1 MVITKDKKLYLIFAI
16 TSLGIALAMFL
27 LILFFPKFLPKKLPL
42 FYSLPW
48 GETQLGSFEQF
59 FIIPGIITLI
69 TLLNMIISWQLHPT
83 QAFFK
88 KILTISIL
96 PITLIL
102 TATFIKIVLIFI

>member
-1 MVITKDKKLYLIFAI
+1 MVTIKDKRLHLIFVI
-16 TSLGIALAMFL
+16 ISLGIALAIAL
-27 LILFFPKFLPKKLPL
+27 LILFFSKFLPKKLPL

-48 GETQLGSFEQF
+48 GEAQLGSSEQF
-59 FIIPGIITLI
+59 FIIPGSIALI

-96 PITLIL
+96 VATLIL
-102 TATFIKIVLIFI
+102 TTTFIKIVLIFI